1 MMGTA
6 VFSVHPSISAANA
19 LELCFTLLGQQC
31 SNCDSK
37 VFQSAIW
44 YPEEVVRVL
53 NYVYWQ
59 ICDELFFINAIPQV
73 VAFNP
78 QVAKQQEETL
88 SKPRRALQVVRTVC
102 RSVSFVGGRQNPI
115 LQSLITSRAG
125 QPLKKHFSDQ
135 CEACMRGVCSALDSS
150 NTAES
155 NRGPRLR
162 ILKHHIHHRRRKS
175 SITKIDRSTNVTP
188 EQKVEATDFD
198 EIKEIEQDMMKL
210 CLKMPTNYTVFGSI
224 GPANKRGD
232 VLFRSLRGGE
242 SVEERIKAQEKKT
255 WRSCDDLVV
264 ACEEKAAEK

>member
-1 MMGTA
+1 M
-6 VFSVHPSISAANA
+6 
-19 LELCFTLLGQQC
+19 
-31 SNCDSK
+31 
-37 VFQSAIW
+37 FQ
-44 YPEEVVRVL
+44 VL

-59 ICDELFFINAIPQV
+59 ICDELFSINAIPQV

-88 SKPRRALQVVRTVC
+88 SKPRRALQAVRTVC

-115 LQSLITSRAG
+115 LQSLITSRGG

-150 NTAES
+150 NTTES
-155 NRGPRLR
+155 SRGPRLR
-162 ILKHHIHHRRRKS
+162 LLKHHIHHRRRKS
-175 SITKIDRSTNVTP
+175 SITKIDRGTNVTP
-188 EQKVEATDFD
+188 EQKVETTDSA
-198 EIKEIEQDMMKL
+198 EIKEIEQDMLKL
-210 CLKMPTNYTVFGSI
+210 CLKMPANYTVFGSI

-242 SVEERIKAQEKKT
+242 SVEERMKAQEKKT